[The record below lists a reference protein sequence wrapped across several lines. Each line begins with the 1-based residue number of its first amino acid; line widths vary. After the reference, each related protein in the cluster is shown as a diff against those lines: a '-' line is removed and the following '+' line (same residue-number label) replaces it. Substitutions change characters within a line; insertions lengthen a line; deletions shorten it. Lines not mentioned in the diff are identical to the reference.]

1 MSTRMRNPMGNRSMT
16 WAAALAVMLAA
27 GATTHAATLWWV
39 GDSGSNNE
47 ALFLEDNWSTAADDA
62 AAEPVGDPV
71 NATNIFDDLIIEALY
86 NGSPIGGSPG
96 GGPIDDESGGIGA
109 DVNLSGNT
117 VTLSGTTMRVIDN
130 QIISGDAG
138 NMPTINLDSG
148 AQIAAEAM
156 RRSNFTLAD
165 TSQALFWGL
174 GTGIFT
180 DSTFNLQGGTSSLR
194 LVNIAPATDISGHLA
209 GAAGFEVDGNAV
221 AGSDL
226 LVSSDGNGGT
236 LLSANTIYW
245 VGDGS
250 GAIFAEEN
258 WSAVSN
264 NAGAE
269 PTDPNLVSGSAGPPI
284 TVDMVIAGD
293 YNGSATANAPGGGP
307 IDDQTNGIGDDL
319 NFSGNTVTISGTTV
333 RLIDNQIVNGDA
345 SDRPTLNLDI
355 GAILAAEAVQ
365 DSIVNLTGASQV
377 IFWGTGPVIFDG
389 STFNFDSRF
398 DSLRLLNIAFGTDIS
413 TQLANAAGFE
423 FQGDAITLDQLLIT
437 DDGEGGTLVTV
448 AIPAPAALPAG
459 LILLSAVALRLR
471 RV

>member
-1 MSTRMRNPMGNRSMT
+1 MSTRMRNPMRNRNMT

-27 GATTHAATLWWV
+27 GTTTHAATLWWV

-109 DVNLSGNT
+109 NVNLSGNT

-165 TSQALFWGL
+165 TSQALFWGT

-250 GAIFAEEN
+250 GAIFAESN

-284 TVDMVIAGD
+284 TVDMVIAGE

-333 RLIDNQIVNGDA
+333 RLIDNQIIDGDA
-345 SDRPTLNLDI
+345 GNMPTI
-355 GAILAAEAVQ
+355 KP
-365 DSIVNLTGASQV
+365 TASET
-377 IFWGTGPVIFDG
+377 I
-389 STFNFDSRF
+389 
-398 DSLRLLNIAFGTDIS
+398 
-413 TQLANAAGFE
+413 
-423 FQGDAITLDQLLIT
+423 
-437 DDGEGGTLVTV
+437 
-448 AIPAPAALPAG
+448 
-459 LILLSAVALRLR
+459 
-471 RV
+471 